1 MPLTDNTAS
10 TVLALVGA
18 SPAGLLAHL
27 ASLRTPSSPAAP
39 LNHLVLLVQPA
50 DAPAWLNALATAHPA
65 SAWPADLPA
74 GFHRLQWPHW
84 TLTLCIGRHADSI
97 AALHC
102 QATRLWV
109 DADVYPAD
117 SAQTAMRLAR
127 TLARQCAFGA
137 TLWLA
142 DQPADAAGAAG
153 GMDDQHGHLA
163 IGAADWAQ
171 TGFVAAAAHDCTTHA
186 DGHRT
191 TALPGGWQARYL
203 PRWPVPAPVPAPPAE
218 QRHALVIG
226 AGLAGAA
233 VCASLTRRGWR
244 VDLLDRHAFPA
255 GGASALPV
263 GMLSEHA
270 TAQPTVLSILS
281 RAGMAMHLRELAASM
296 PQGQG
301 WQTTWV
307 SNLRGT
313 DDDTA
318 DSGDDSPPDG
328 SAPHHPPPTSDLT
341 GIPRLPAAMVRPA
354 ALVQAWL
361 AQAQATGLLTTHW
374 QCPVARLEQI
384 QLNQTGADSTAA
396 RVRWQALDAD
406 GQVLASAPHVVVTA
420 AYDSVAL
427 LAPHMAGMTLAEPL
441 RAVKGQMTFAPLHGQ
456 PLAPHT
462 LRDHG
467 VYVPCYEDSLH
478 PTAHRLWT
486 MGSTYERGQNNREI
500 TLAAQQRNAASLQAM
515 LPQAHARLQ
524 QQAQAGELL
533 NWAEVRCASLDRL
546 PMVGGVPAPGQLR
559 PSTALPSVPRV
570 AGLWT
575 FCALGSRGLTLS
587 ALGAELLVARM
598 LGEPLPTEK
607 KLADALDPARFA
619 LKAARKSSRPENT

>member
-27 ASLRTPSSPAAP
+27 ASLRTHSPAAP
-39 LNHLVLLVQPA
+39 LNHLVLLVRPA
-50 DAPAWLNALATAHPA
+50 DAPAWLNALATVHRP

-74 GFHRLQWPHW
+74 GFHRLQWRHW
-84 TLTLCIGRHADSI
+84 TLTLCIGSHADTI

-127 TLARQCAFGA
+127 TLARHCAHGA

-142 DQPADAAGAAG
+142 DQPTAPSGAAG
-153 GMDDQHGHLA
+153 GMDHQGHLA
-163 IGAADWAQ
+163 IGASDWAQ
-171 TGFVAAAAHDCTTHA
+171 AGFVAAPARDARDAHDTTHA
-186 DGHRT
+186 DSDHT
-191 TALPGGWQARYL
+191 NTPHCGWQARYL
-203 PRWPVPAPVPAPPAE
+203 PRWPVAAPVPAPPAE

-244 VDLLDRHAFPA
+244 VDLLDRHAYPA

-281 RAGMAMHLRELAASM
+281 RAGMAMHLRELAASV

-307 SNLRGT
+307 SNLRADEDGSEVGGT
-313 DDDTA
+313 VDEA
-318 DSGDDSPPDG
+318 AAASPPDF
-328 SAPHHPPPTSDLT
+328 AAV
-341 GIPRLPAAMVRPA
+341 PRLPAAMVRPA

-361 AQAQATGLLTTHW
+361 AQAQATGLLATHW
-374 QCPVARLEQI
+374 QCPVARLEQVE
-384 QLNQTGADSTAA
+384 LNQTGADSTAA
-396 RVRWQALDAD
+396 RVHWQALDAD
-406 GQVLASAPHVVVTA
+406 GRVLASAPHVVVTA
-420 AYDSVAL
+420 AYDSAAL
-427 LAPHMAGMTLAEPL
+427 LAPHMTGMTLAEPL

-478 PTAHRLWT
+478 PTAPRLWT

-546 PMVGGVPAPGQLR
+546 PMVGGVPAPGQLK
-559 PSTALPSVPRV
+559 PSTALLAVPRV

-598 LGEPLPTEK
+598 LGEPLPVEK

-619 LKAARKSSRPENT
+619 LKASRKSG

>member
-1 MPLTDNTAS
+1 MPLTDNTAP

-27 ASLRTPSSPAAP
+27 VSLRTPSPAAP
-39 LNHLVLLVQPA
+39 LNHLVLLVRPA
-50 DAPAWLNALATAHPA
+50 DAPAWLNALATVHRP

-74 GFHRLQWPHW
+74 GFHRLQWRHW
-84 TLTLCIGRHADSI
+84 TLTLCIGSHADTI

-127 TLARQCAFGA
+127 TLARHCAHGA

-142 DQPADAAGAAG
+142 DQPTAPSGAAG
-153 GMDDQHGHLA
+153 GMDHQGHLA
-163 IGAADWAQ
+163 IGASDWAQ
-171 TGFVAAAAHDCTTHA
+171 AGFVAAPARDARDAHDTTHA
-186 DGHRT
+186 DSDHT
-191 TALPGGWQARYL
+191 NTPHCGWQARYL
-203 PRWPVPAPVPAPPAE
+203 PRWPVAAPVPAPPAE

-244 VDLLDRHAFPA
+244 VDLLDRHAYPA

-281 RAGMAMHLRELAASM
+281 RAGMAMHLRELAASV

-307 SNLRGT
+307 SNLRGA

-318 DSGDDSPPDG
+318 ESGDDSPPDG
-328 SAPHHPPPTSDLT
+328 SAPHHATTPSDLT
-341 GIPRLPAAMVRPA
+341 DIPRQPAAMVRPA

-374 QCPVARLEQI
+374 QCAVARLERVE
-384 QLNQTGADSTAA
+384 LNQTGADSTAA
-396 RVRWQALDAD
+396 RVHWQALDAD
-406 GQVLASAPHVVVTA
+406 GRVLASAPHVVVTA

-478 PTAHRLWT
+478 PTAPRLWT

-559 PSTALPSVPRV
+559 PSTALLAVPRV

-598 LGEPLPTEK
+598 LGEPLPVEK

-619 LKAARKSSRPENT
+619 LKASRKSG

>member
-27 ASLRTPSSPAAP
+27 ASLRTPSTAAP
-39 LNHLVLLVQPA
+39 LNHLVLLVRPA
-50 DAPAWLNALATAHPA
+50 DAPAWLNALATVHRP

-74 GFHRLQWPHW
+74 GFHRLQWRHW
-84 TLTLCIGRHADSI
+84 TLTLCIGSHADSI

-127 TLARQCAFGA
+127 TLARHCAHGA

-142 DQPADAAGAAG
+142 DQPTAPSGAAG
-153 GMDDQHGHLA
+153 GMDHQGHLA
-163 IGAADWAQ
+163 IGATDWAQ
-171 TGFVAAAAHDCTTHA
+171 AGFVAAAAHDARDAHDTTHA
-186 DGHRT
+186 DGDHT
-191 TALPGGWQARYL
+191 NAPHCGWQARYL
-203 PRWPVPAPVPAPPAE
+203 PRWPVAAPVPAPPAE

-281 RAGMAMHLRELAASM
+281 RAGMAMHLRELVASV

-307 SNLRGT
+307 SNLRADEEGSEVGGT
-313 DDDTA
+313 VDEA
-318 DSGDDSPPDG
+318 AAASPPDF
-328 SAPHHPPPTSDLT
+328 AAV
-341 GIPRLPAAMVRPA
+341 PRLSAAMVRPA

-361 AQAQATGLLTTHW
+361 AQAQASGLLTTHW
-374 QCPVARLEQI
+374 QCPVARLEQVE
-384 QLNQTGADSTAA
+384 LNQTGAGSTAA
-396 RVRWQALDAD
+396 RVHWQALDAD
-406 GQVLASAPHVVVTA
+406 GRVLASAPHVVVTA
-420 AYDSVAL
+420 AYDSAAL

-478 PTAHRLWT
+478 PTAPRLWT

-546 PMVGGVPAPGQLR
+546 PMVGGVPAPGQLK
-559 PSTALPSVPRV
+559 PSTALLAVPRV

-598 LGEPLPTEK
+598 LGEPFPVEK
-607 KLADALDPARFA
+607 KLAVALDPARFA
-619 LKAARKSSRPENT
+619 LKASRKSG